1 MKRIIFAIFVC
12 LIVVELKAQINSTQK
27 LMNLLMQDEFFDARD
42 YYRMHKEQITTGG
55 ELFYKYRMSYL
66 SNNLDSASVFLEDFV
81 TNFTDDFSIEN
92 KVVFFN
98 LQVSLYTEMKDYTKL
113 IETYDRIEH
122 LIKQPPFDG
131 QEYAEWQNTQFALMK
146 QFKCEARKNSSIPK
160 MDVKRDNKVNNS
172 IKLEKD
178 SLISLITAMAE
189 FNNVPLKTVFDT
201 GVSIPVLIM
210 KQYAE
215 KCGFKEI
222 VSPVDSFPLNGVMV
236 RANPAL
242 IDSIRI
248 GSVIITNVVGLVIH
262 DNPISLLSDSV
273 ILNEEQKKNYES
285 VMKSFDVIVGLPLLK
300 SLGCIQVDWEK
311 KEMTLKMKS
320 EVVKTKHDANIF
332 ITNDK
337 LFMGLSI
344 NNRKFIGFVDS
355 GDGYSCV
362 ELSPNF
368 YNNNKEFILQSQH
381 EQKRGIASY
390 AIINKNASFKPI
402 MNPVVMYDDKTL
414 SLEKANDCVVAEAP
428 SNLHDKDGQI
438 GLLFFKRMATM
449 INIDFVNMRVDSE

>member
-1 MKRIIFAIFVC
+1 MNNIRNKYRNITMKRIIFAIFVS

-248 GSVIITNVVGLVIH
+248 GSVIFTNVVGLVIH

-273 ILNEEQKKNYES
+273 ILNEEQKK
-285 VMKSFDVIVGLPLLK
+285 
-300 SLGCIQVDWEK
+300 
-311 KEMTLKMKS
+311 
-320 EVVKTKHDANIF
+320 
-332 ITNDK
+332 
-337 LFMGLSI
+337 
-344 NNRKFIGFVDS
+344 
-355 GDGYSCV
+355 
-362 ELSPNF
+362 EL
-368 YNNNKEFILQSQH
+368 
-381 EQKRGIASY
+381 
-390 AIINKNASFKPI
+390 
-402 MNPVVMYDDKTL
+402 
-414 SLEKANDCVVAEAP
+414 
-428 SNLHDKDGQI
+428 
-438 GLLFFKRMATM
+438 
-449 INIDFVNMRVDSE
+449 